1 MQKPPLRDNL
11 GAEARGR
18 WVGAD
23 PMGEQNG
30 DAYPHGPRRALQG
43 RRGLLPATSRL
54 SILRLIQ
61 SHNAPVPLEKA
72 SYMAHGLMGDVV
84 CVGKTRQ
91 ATEGI
96 PGVCP

>member
-23 PMGEQNG
+23 PTGEQN
-30 DAYPHGPRRALQG
+30 DAQPRGLRRALQG

-72 SYMAHGLMGDVV
+72 SYSAHGLMGDVV
-84 CVGKTRQ
+84 RVGKTRE